1 MMASNTESVYDFD
14 FAPKRTVATYGKA
27 SRRRAPASR
36 PATLRHSDSA
46 PAAPTSSR
54 RSESASPEPP
64 RPAAR
69 ALSSLKLKPQS
80 TRSNETRKDSA
91 QGSHSQPAPDPY
103 DFDFPAEETA
113 RPKKRRIARATSE
126 KEKPA
131 SFYSTPDSSPSGG
144 QSPGSPSEEDA
155 PKSTAT
161 ANVRPKTQRVT
172 PERDVSMKDAAPP
185 SMPFSAT
192 TTRRLK
198 NLKVSA
204 EPLKLEKKQFPIRAA
219 TQPPSK
225 PAAERASRQPSAP
238 TRAEAQPPVAK
249 AARKRR
255 LIDALA
261 AQAEEEASSSQDD
274 EAPYSSVSRSPGSS
288 PLLRDSP
295 PPPPATPGRSQPIVR
310 TVLPPKKTGPKFTY
324 SQQRTMLADE
334 DPILGGGGGL
344 GDFGAALGGSALF
357 NFGRPNKSSAF
368 DMPAYME
375 EDDETANGGAVRSL
389 HELRQAG
396 ANSRFADEMDDILD
410 RVGSPSAKPSSLRR
424 GALLELAQKMKNKD
438 FRQQFRNHNDGD
450 SLFKSLEKETDLV
463 SGYAILAIVAT
474 LLDGTTSAHLV
485 RQLRSQGFAALIAR
499 FLDQTTDIAQL
510 SKDRKQNVSRNA
522 QNTIAAIKSSL
533 LELSVWEP
541 FSLTTLSPRALA
553 LKCLDLLM
561 RQPAHVSVEDDVLT
575 GDVTDRLF
583 SILEEAVSEP
593 AFWDFP
599 NQPGSCDLHLGLSI
613 LEGYSIYAMQS
624 PLNSTWTE
632 QYATTVA
639 DALETAM
646 ARPADSLADL
656 ENLTLRLALNITN
669 QNPEACRLFADKGL
683 LRLVAQ
689 SAAGAFGSVLK
700 SISTTAETSA
710 MSKALMESLIM
721 MLGVMINF
729 CVYYPPAAR
738 ALEEEDTNG
747 ANTGSADA
755 LSQLIRVFA
764 ENHTKTADADSME
777 KTQLNVA
784 LGYLAVLLG
793 YLCLNR
799 PIRATF
805 VNKHPKKS
813 VQPLRDSIDEFIV
826 FHQKVAEAQQATTTA
841 AADSGSGSLARLQ
854 TLANQ
859 LAAMC

>member
-1 MMASNTESVYDFD
+1 MMASNTESIYDFG
-14 FAPKRTVATYGKA
+14 FAPKRNVATYGKA
-27 SRRRAPASR
+27 SRRRAPTSR
-36 PATLRHSDSA
+36 PATLRHADSA
-46 PAAPTSSR
+46 PAVPTSSR
-54 RSESASPEPP
+54 RSESASPERP

-69 ALSSLKLKPQS
+69 ALSSVKLKQQS
-80 TRSNETRKDSA
+80 ARSNETRKDSV
-91 QGSHSQPAPDPY
+91 QETHSQPQPLPDPY
-103 DFDFPAEETA
+103 DFDFQPDETA
-113 RPKKRRIARATSE
+113 RPKKRRIARANSE

-131 SFYSTPDSSPSGG
+131 AFYSTPDSSPSGD
-144 QSPGSPSEEDA
+144 QSPGSPSEEDV
-155 PKSTAT
+155 PKSTVT
-161 ANVRPKTQRVT
+161 AIARPKTQRVT

-198 NLKVSA
+198 NLK
-204 EPLKLEKKQFPIRAA
+204 
-219 TQPPSK
+219 
-225 PAAERASRQPSAP
+225 
-238 TRAEAQPPVAK
+238 PPVAK
-249 AARKRR
+249 ATRKRR
-255 LIDALA
+255 LIDALT
-261 AQAEEEASSSQDD
+261 AQAEEEMSSSQD
-274 EAPYSSVSRSPGSS
+274 EESPYSSASRSRGSS

-295 PPPPATPGRSQPIVR
+295 PPPPATPGRSQTIVR

-334 DPILGGGGGL
+334 DPLLGGGGL
-344 GDFGAALGGSALF
+344 GDLGNGLGGSALF
-357 NFGRPNKSSAF
+357 NFGRPSKSSTF
-368 DMPAYME
+368 NMPAYME

-450 SLFKSLEKETDLV
+450 SLLKSLETETDLV

-474 LLDGTTSAHLV
+474 LLGGTTSAHLV

-499 FLDQTTDIAQL
+499 FLDQTTDMTQL

-533 LELSVWEP
+533 LELPVWEP
-541 FSLTTLSPRALA
+541 FSLKTLSPRTLA

-599 NQPGSCDLHLGLSI
+599 NQPESCDLHLSLSI

-624 PLNSTWTE
+624 QLNSTWTE
-632 QYATTVA
+632 QYAATVA
-639 DALETAM
+639 DAVETAM
-646 ARPADSLADL
+646 TRPTDSLADL

-669 QNPEACRLFADKGL
+669 QNSEACRMFADKGL
-683 LRLVAQ
+683 LPLVAQ
-689 SAAGAFGSVLK
+689 SAAGAFGLVLR
-700 SISTTAETSA
+700 SISATTDAST
-710 MSKALMESLIM
+710 MSKVLLESLIM

-738 ALEEEDTNG
+738 GLEEEDKKDG
-747 ANTGSADA
+747 GRGSADA

-764 ENHTKTADADSME
+764 ENHTKTGDADSME

-799 PIRATF
+799 PIRDTF
-805 VNKHPKKS
+805 VNEHPKKS

-826 FHQKVAEAQQATTTA
+826 FHQKVAEAQQATTA
-841 AADSGSGSLARLQ
+841 AADSDSGSLARLQ